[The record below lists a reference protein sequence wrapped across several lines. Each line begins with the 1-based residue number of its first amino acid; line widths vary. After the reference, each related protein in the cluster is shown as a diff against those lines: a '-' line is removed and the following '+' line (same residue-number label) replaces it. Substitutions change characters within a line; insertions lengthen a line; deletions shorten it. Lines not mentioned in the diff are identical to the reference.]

1 MAIISTRLIYGPVNL
16 GGALG
21 RMAELPDK
29 SARFETW
36 GGING
41 WEPGGTDLA
50 AVMTAPYASPAILRE
65 YGVPEEDW
73 SPEALREARAAEEKN
88 RFKWL

>member
-1 MAIISTRLIYGPVNL
+1 MKTGARLKYGPVNL

-21 RMAELPDK
+21 RMVQFSDGAGRL
-29 SARFETW
+29 ETW

-41 WEPGGTDLA
+41 WEPGGTDLHG
-50 AVMTAPYASPAILRE
+50 VMMAPIASPAILRE

-73 SPEALREARAAEEKN
+73 SPDALREAGAEADGSRRKG
-88 RFKWL
+88 R